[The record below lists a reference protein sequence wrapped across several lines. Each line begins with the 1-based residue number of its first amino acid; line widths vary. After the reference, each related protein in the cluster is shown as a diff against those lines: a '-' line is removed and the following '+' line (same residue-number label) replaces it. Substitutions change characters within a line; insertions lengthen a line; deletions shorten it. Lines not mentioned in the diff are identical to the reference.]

1 MVLHFN
7 RVFYFSIKGGWWELN
22 LSMIPHNVV
31 VVGSNAETPAKFFT
45 QLDPVKLD
53 ENVGMAI
60 RSILHGSIR
69 NVTPQNNKIRF
80 LVNVDESNP
89 LDLVEDVLEIE
100 EGNYSST
107 LAILK
112 SISLEFSKAFKIRG
126 NRRPR
131 LIKPVRP
138 PYLETNENE
147 MDIAGNGYISFK
159 PKNMYLIFSRDTP
172 WSIFEKREFTLDE
185 DETFRVKNINYSKTI
200 QPTFLYSNIVENS
213 YINGKLSRNLSTI
226 PLSMNS
232 GWNYHEFNNP
242 VYVPI
247 DVKQFSKIEIQLRDM
262 NGEFIKFDPAFKT
275 IINLHIKPINRSE
288 PTL

>member
-1 MVLHFN
+1 MG
-7 RVFYFSIKGGWWELN
+7 FSFLN
-22 LSMIPHNVV
+22 MTHPHNVV

-53 ENVGMAI
+53 ENVGMAV

-100 EGNYSST
+100 EGHYSST

-112 SISLEFSKAFKIRG
+112 SIALEFSKAFKFRG
-126 NRRPR
+126 NRRPPR
-131 LIKPVRP
+131 LIKPVKP
-138 PYLETNENE
+138 PYLETNESE
-147 MDIAGNGYISFK
+147 MDIAGNGYINFK
-159 PKNMYLIFSRDTP
+159 PKNMSLIFSRDTP
-172 WSIFEKREFTLDE
+172 WSIFEKRQFILDE
-185 DETFRVKNINYSKTI
+185 DDTFRVKNINYSETI